1 MCILNGKRI
10 SLGKKGEEFCFELF
24 KQISKTEGFVGIRY
38 T

>member
-10 SLGKKGEEFCFELF
+10 SLGKKGEFCFELF
-24 KQISKTEGFVGIRY
+24 KQISKAEGFVGIRY

>member
-10 SLGKKGEEFCFELF
+10 SLGKKGEGFCFDLL
-24 KQISKTEGFVGIRY
+24 KQISKTEDFLGICY